1 MNAVVGVFESMAAAV
16 RAVAALE
23 RQNYPRSDI
32 RIVADRIVDPL
43 DAPVTPASEFRAGAR
58 AGVGTGGLAGVA
70 AGGALGVLAT
80 LGVLAPTG
88 CDPLLAVGPLFAIFI
103 LAAIGAAGGM
113 LAGGLVG
120 LVIRHRDPEGGA
132 RVSVRTEDV
141 DPGTITDIL
150 EGHGAT
156 HVDQHHEPHAAP
168 VARVRRVVVDAT
180 VKARVAEDVL
190 VERETRRP
198 DAATPVA
205 LRSDT
210 GPMRSR
216 TKILTEPRSPADR
229 AYQG

>member
-1 MNAVVGVFESMAAAV
+1 MNAVVGVFESMEAAV

-32 RIVADRIVDPL
+32 RIVADRTVDPL
-43 DAPVTPASEFRAGAR
+43 DPPVAGSAELRAGAR
-58 AGVGTGGLAGVA
+58 SGVGTGGIAGVA

-80 LGVLAPTG
+80 LGVLAPAG

-103 LAAIGAAGGM
+103 LAIIGAAGGM
-113 LAGGLVG
+113 VVGGLVG
-120 LVIRHRDPEGGA
+120 MVTSHRDPESGA
-132 RVSVRTEDV
+132 RVSVHTEDV
-141 DPGTITDIL
+141 DLDTIADIL

-156 HVDQHHEPHAAP
+156 HVDQRHDPHEPP
-168 VARVRRVVVDAT
+168 VARARRIVDAT
-180 VKARVAEDVL
+180 VTAKARVAEE
-190 VERETRRP
+190 VEREVRRP

-205 LRSDT
+205 VRSDT

-216 TKILTEPRSPADR
+216 TKILKEPRSAAGR